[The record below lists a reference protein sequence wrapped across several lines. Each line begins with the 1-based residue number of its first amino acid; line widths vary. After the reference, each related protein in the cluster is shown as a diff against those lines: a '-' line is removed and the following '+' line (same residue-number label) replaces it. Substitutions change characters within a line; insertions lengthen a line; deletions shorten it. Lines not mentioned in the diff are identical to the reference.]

1 MLTTRFTE
9 VVGCQ
14 APIQLAPMGANCTP
28 ELLAAVAEAG
38 GLGMVA
44 FHLAPA
50 NFVAAALDT
59 ITSAV
64 AGPVGMN
71 FLIPFVERD
80 AVEVAASRAKLVDFY
95 HGDVD
100 ASLVD
105 VVHQGGA
112 LAGWQIVTV
121 DDARAAVDA
130 GCDVI
135 VVRGLEGGGRMH
147 GDRSLWPL
155 LAETLDAV
163 DGSGLA
169 VLAAGGIATGR
180 LLAAA
185 IAAGADGV
193 RLGTRLLATQ
203 ESGAHPDYKQA
214 LVEAP
219 ATESVLTDSF
229 DVMWP
234 DPKKTSRVLHRSLDA
249 ATAFRGDVVG
259 EIDVGGELRSLPP
272 FHVAPPTADARGH
285 VAAMPHYAG
294 ESCGAIGAIEPAAAM
309 MRRIVEDAE
318 ARLARSIATVS

>member
-9 VVGCQ
+9 LVGCQ

-50 NFVAAALDT
+50 NVVAAALDT
-59 ITSAV
+59 ITAEV

-80 AVEVAASRAKLVDFY
+80 AVEVAARRAKLVDFY

-163 DGSGLA
+163 DGSGA
-169 VLAAGGIATGR
+169 RRPRGGRDRHRSAAGGRDRRRCRRRTAR
-180 LLAAA
+180 DEV
-185 IAAGADGV
+185 AGDAGV
-193 RLGTRLLATQ
+193 RGASGLQASPGRGAGHRI
-203 ESGAHPDYKQA
+203 GAHR
-214 LVEAP
+214 LV
-219 ATESVLTDSF
+219 
-229 DVMWP
+229 
-234 DPKKTSRVLHRSLDA
+234 RR
-249 ATAFRGDVVG
+249 
-259 EIDVGGELRSLPP
+259 
-272 FHVAPPTADARGH
+272 HVARPEEDEPGAAPFTRRSYGVPRG
-285 VAAMPHYAG
+285 
-294 ESCGAIGAIEPAAAM
+294 
-309 MRRIVEDAE
+309 RR
-318 ARLARSIATVS
+318 R